1 MNWSAARNSNA
12 EWVATVAVSE
22 HHTLCSMTGKEAVL
36 EILGAVASWQSVS
49 QIKLASRHAS

>member
-1 MNWSAARNSNA
+1 
-12 EWVATVAVSE
+12 
-22 HHTLCSMTGKEAVL
+22 MTGKEAVL